1 MSTEDRDG
9 KGPASL
15 WAASGQYM
23 GLGLTWAMATLL
35 FLAVGWWLDT
45 KLGTTPL
52 LLIVGAFVGASAGFY
67 YLYQNVVVEAREE
80 QQARE
85 EQKARKKQSEEKEES

>member
-1 MSTEDRDG
+1 MSTEDRG
-9 KGPASL
+9 GEGPASL

-45 KLGTTPL
+45 KLGTAPW

-80 QQARE
+80 QEARE
-85 EQKARKKQSEEKEES
+85 ERRVRKEPREEKEES

>member
-1 MSTEDRDG
+1 MSTEDRG
-9 KGPASL
+9 GEGPASL

-45 KLGTTPL
+45 KLGTAPW

-85 EQKARKKQSEEKEES
+85 EQKARKEQSEEKEES

>member
-1 MSTEDRDG
+1 MSTEDRG
-9 KGPASL
+9 GEGPASL

-45 KLGTTPL
+45 KLGTAPW

-80 QQARE
+80 QEARE
-85 EQKARKKQSEEKEES
+85 ERRARKEPREEKEES

>member
-1 MSTEDRDG
+1 MPNEDRG
-9 KGPASL
+9 AGGPASL
-15 WAASGQYM
+15 WAASGRYM

-45 KLGTTPL
+45 KLGTEPW

-67 YLYQNVVVEAREE
+67 YMYQHVVLEARE
-80 QQARE
+80 RE
-85 EQKARKKQSEEKEES
+85 EEKDEP

>member
-1 MSTEDRDG
+1 MSTEDGGDE
-9 KGPASL
+9 GPASL

-45 KLGTTPL
+45 KLGTTPW
-52 LLIVGAFVGASAGFY
+52 LLIVGACVGASAGFY
-67 YLYQNVVVEAREE
+67 YLYQTVVVEAREE

-85 EQKARKKQSEEKEES
+85 ERKARKEQSEEKEES

>member
-1 MSTEDRDG
+1 MPTEDR
-9 KGPASL
+9 GPSSL

-35 FLAVGWWLDT
+35 FLALGWWLDT
-45 KLGTTPL
+45 KLGTEPW

-67 YLYQNVVVEAREE
+67 YLYRHIVVEAREGHE
-80 QQARE
+80 
-85 EQKARKKQSEEKEES
+85 EEKPES

>member
-1 MSTEDRDG
+1 MSTEDRG
-9 KGPASL
+9 GEGPASL

-45 KLGTTPL
+45 KLGTAPW
-52 LLIVGAFVGASAGFY
+52 LLIVGAFLGASAGFY

-80 QQARE
+80 QEARE
-85 EQKARKKQSEEKEES
+85 ERRARKEPREEKEES